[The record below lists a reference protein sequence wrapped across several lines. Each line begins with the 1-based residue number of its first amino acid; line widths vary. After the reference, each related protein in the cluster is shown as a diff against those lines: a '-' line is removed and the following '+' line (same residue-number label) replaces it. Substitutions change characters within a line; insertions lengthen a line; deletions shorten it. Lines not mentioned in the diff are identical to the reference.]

1 MPKFKTYKP
10 PRGRGPL
17 PLQYV
22 FIITFI
28 FFTLST
34 AGGLWMVNRG
44 ITPTLIAYAESKSRE
59 IANLV
64 LTNAVNKRI
73 ANVMDV
79 NEIIYTDDAGNYQ
92 YNAEIISR
100 VMSEIHNAA
109 QVNLNEAED
118 GNIKELEFLTDVE
131 IDQEGTKGD
140 EGIVYTV
147 PLGQATDNVLLANLG
162 PQVPIRFH
170 VVGNVSA
177 NLKDETVPWGINNAM
192 VNIYVQLEVKVQTI
206 IPFATKETT
215 VKQDVLI
222 AKGNIKGD
230 VPEFFNNGGETS
242 PSIEVPTN

>member
-1 MPKFKTYKP
+1 LSKFKTYKP

-28 FFTLST
+28 FFILST
-34 AGGLWMVNRG
+34 VGGLWIVNKG
-44 ITPTLIAYAESKSRE
+44 ITPTLVAYAESKSRE

-64 LTNAVNKRI
+64 LTNAVNKKI
-73 ANVMDV
+73 ASVMDV
-79 NEIIYTDDAGNYQ
+79 QEIIYTDNEGSYK

-109 QVNLNEAED
+109 QINLNEAEE
-118 GNIKELEFLTDVE
+118 GNIKDLQFLTDVE
-131 IDQEGTKGD
+131 IDEEGTNED
-140 EGIVYTV
+140 EGIVYTI

-170 VVGNVSA
+170 VVGSVSA
-177 NLKDETVPWGINNAM
+177 NLKDEVVPWGINNAM

-222 AKGNIKGD
+222 AKGNIEGD
-230 VPEFFNNGGETS
+230 VPEFFNSGGDTS
-242 PSIEVPTN
+242 PSIEVPKN